1 MPYYFLSW
9 RGSDNG
15 SRRFFAPDAK
25 PDEPEDEPA
34 RRVARQLIKEM
45 EQTLNSYH
53 YFVLE
58 TTRIVHLGSRA
69 YVHKPK
75 RSWGDLLKDM
85 IKVGPTFLKD
95 KLRRRMHRP

>member
-9 RGSDNG
+9 NGSDND
-15 SRRFFAPDAK
+15 SRRFFAPDAA

-45 EQTLNSYH
+45 EQTLSSYH

-58 TTRIVHLGSRA
+58 TTRIVNLGNRA
-69 YVHKPK
+69 HVHKPK
-75 RSWGDLLKDM
+75 RSWGELLKDM
-85 IKVGPTFLKD
+85 IMVGPEFLKD
-95 KLRRRMHRP
+95 RLRKKLGRS